1 MPVAHT
7 PLLERIARV
16 LAGLRLSDNGEGVE
30 ASASQSVEL
39 EWEDRIEDARAV
51 LRTMREPDAAMAEAG
66 DEAVWEFARGE
77 LRLLR
82 SRDNGNVAR
91 GQCTIICAASSPAF
105 AEARS
110 PYPSGN

>member
-66 DEAVWEFARGE
+66 DEAVWDAMIAAALGGADGGTPSDE
-77 LRLLR
+77 
-82 SRDNGNVAR
+82 GNPLAPPVNLHA
-91 GQCTIICAASSPAF
+91 GS
-105 AEARS
+105 
-110 PYPSGN
+110 